1 MNGIKKAILAGT
13 IAATMAGTASAQLTA
28 TPVVPDLDI
37 VLPTFELF
45 DAKTIPGLACQPYYG
60 SQSGDFNHYVSGIYN
75 ASNGY
80 RRVSC
85 PIVRDNT
92 SNTTGTFGVDNVYV
106 YATKPAGNLT
116 CYLYSYT
123 NHAGFVASDADSTA
137 AVGNVTLQLDVNSSA
152 NTGFYAVYCYMPP
165 NSTIR
170 SLKWLEPLRTDR
182 NN

>member
-1 MNGIKKAILAGT
+1 MNGIKKAFLAGVLS
-13 IAATMAGTASAQLTA
+13 ATMAGTASAQVTA

-92 SNTTGTFGVDNVYV
+92 VNTTGTWGVDNVYV
-106 YATKPAGNLT
+106 YATKPAGSLY

-123 NHAGFVASDADSTA
+123 AHGGFVAADSAGTF
-137 AVGNVTLQLDVNSSA
+137 AVGNVTLRLDVNSSA
-152 NTGFYAVYCYMPP
+152 NMGFYAVYCNMPP

-170 SLKWLEPLRTDR
+170 SLKWLEPLRTDF